1 MACVNLV
8 GGSGGGGEGGG
19 GLDELLGS
27 AAAEPLV
34 DRVLGLLATT
44 MADEGQSLPAPSKAT
59 GDALLRTLLPN
70 TLLHALLYKGDPPSP
85 PAAEA

>member
-59 GDALLRTLLPN
+59 GDALPR